1 MLLFLVFI
9 LMMTLFFY
17 MISIQQ
23 GLQSWTVTQKPFLT
37 IAEKKKGTTS
47 IQLCFHDAFPR
58 NLPQYRGPKAIC
70 NHCVEPCCVLW
81 PDGGS

>member
-1 MLLFLVFI
+1 
-9 LMMTLFFY
+9 

-23 GLQSWTVTQKPFLT
+23 GLQSWTVTKKSFLT
-37 IAEKKKGTTS
+37 IAEKKNGAMS
-47 IQLCFHDAFPR
+47 VQRCFCDAFS
-58 NLPQYRGPKAIC
+58 QKSATKQRGPKAIC

>member
-1 MLLFLVFI
+1 
-9 LMMTLFFY
+9 

-23 GLQSWTVTQKPFLT
+23 GLQSWTVTQIIPSR
-37 IAEKKKGTTS
+37 KKENKGTTS
-47 IQLCFHDAFPR
+47 IQFCFHKAFPC
-58 NLPQYRGPKAIC
+58 NLPQYRGHKAIC

>member
-1 MLLFLVFI
+1 
-9 LMMTLFFY
+9 

-23 GLQSWTVTQKPFLT
+23 GLQSWTVIQKSFLT
-37 IAEKKKGTTS
+37 IEEKKGTTS